1 MSKARDIASAPIA
14 PSTVSATELGYV
26 DGVTSAIQTQLD
38 AKTAKSTL
46 TTKGDVYAATAAS
59 TPARLGVGANDTVLT
74 ADSTTAT
81 GLKWAAV
88 SGGYS
93 NYQLFTSSTTW
104 TVPAGITKCAV
115 YMIGGGG
122 GGGSGRAQ
130 PSNFNVGGGSGGTG
144 GVIGADSFF
153 TVTPAD
159 VLTVT
164 IGAGGAGGAAN
175 AITSSGVNGSN
186 GADGSASVF
195 GSLTVAGGIGG
206 AGGQIYGT
214 TPNTVAQLGTSNPIL
229 TRNNSYGGCS
239 PESEPGVAG
248 GPGTVVMLTQSGSLG
263 TAGGAGSVGTN
274 LGAGGAT
281 TLTGF
286 GGGGGG
292 GGSCVEANAM
302 AGGAAIHGG
311 GGGGGNA
318 RSVGSTTTTSGAGGA
333 GAVNRGG
340 GGGGSGAAQKT
351 ATGATATS
359 PAGGNGGSGFVAIFY

>member
-1 MSKARDIASAPIA
+1 MAITKATASSIA
-14 PSTVSATELGYV
+14 PAAKGDLVAGSATN
-26 DGVTSAIQTQLD
+26 D
-38 AKTAKSTL
+38 AA
-46 TTKGDVYAATAAS
+46 V
-59 TPARLGVGANDTVLT
+59 LGVGANDTVLT
-74 ADSTTAT
+74 ADSSTAT

-93 NYQLFTSSTTW
+93 NYQLFTSSGTF

-115 YMIGGGG
+115 YMVGGGG

-130 PSNFNVGGGSGGTG
+130 PSNFNVGGGAGGTG
-144 GVIGADSFF
+144 GIIGADSFY

-164 IGAGGAGGAAN
+164 VGAGGAGGAAN
-175 AITSSGVNGSN
+175 AITSNGANGSSGAN
-186 GADGSASVF
+186 GTASVF
-195 GSLTVAGGIGG
+195 GSLIVAGGIGG
-206 AGGQIYGT
+206 EGGIIYGHT
-214 TPNTVAQLGTSNPIL
+214 NSSTLPQLLTSNTIL
-229 TRNNSYGGCS
+229 TKNNGFGGVS
-239 PESEPGVAG
+239 PESDAGQAG

-263 TAGGAGSVGTN
+263 TAGAAGSAGTN
-274 LGAGGAT
+274 LGSGGT
-281 TLTGF
+281 VTSTGF

-292 GGSCVEANAM
+292 GGSCAGAAAIV
-302 AGGAAIHGG
+302 GGAATHGG

-318 RSVGSTTTTSGAGGA
+318 RSVGSVTTTSGAGGA

-351 ATGATATS
+351 ATGETATS